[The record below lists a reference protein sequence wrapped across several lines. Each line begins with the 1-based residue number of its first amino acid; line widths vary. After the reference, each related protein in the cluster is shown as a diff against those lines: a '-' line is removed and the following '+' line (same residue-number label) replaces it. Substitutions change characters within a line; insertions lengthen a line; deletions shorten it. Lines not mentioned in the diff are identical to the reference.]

1 MPRLIMLKKP
11 MVRVESEGQTGS
23 NWLVSGVIPKAR
35 ATMRSNPPTLR
46 KEDRFWTSPP
56 NRTPT

>member
-1 MPRLIMLKKP
+1 MPRLTMLRNP
-11 MVRVESEGQTGS
+11 SVRVVSEGQAG
-23 NWLVSGVIPKAR
+23 WKLLVSGVIPKAR

-56 NRTPT
+56 NRTPR